1 MTNDYER
8 SECEVAWEARKDL
21 ICKNLLVCTLE
32 LFVSKVRGI
41 RLRLVREEEKYRQ
54 LTIAREGSL

>member
-1 MTNDYER
+1 M
-8 SECEVAWEARKDL
+8 AWEARKDL

-32 LFVSKVRGI
+32 LFVFKVRGI
-41 RLRLVREEEKYRQ
+41 RLRLVREEQKYRQ